1 MHAGGKS
8 YTINT
13 YRFLHCPDQTVSVT
27 QSNSVFQVCAAT
39 FTKHSECWQSNLLP
53 VCSLL
58 SLSLSLS
65 LSHLSLQTK
74 NTSWQKWDSCEES
87 NLVKATKTENL
98 P

>member
-13 YRFLHCPDQTVSVT
+13 HKFLHCPDKTVSAT
-27 QSNSVFQVCAAT
+27 QSNSVLQVCAAT
-39 FTKHSECWQSNLLP
+39 FTKHSECRQSNSFPVFSLL
-53 VCSLL
+53 CL
-58 SLSLSLS
+58 SLSLSVS
-65 LSHLSLQTK
+65 LSSLQSQ
-74 NTSWQKWDSCEES
+74 NSSWQKWDSCEGF